1 MKKLRQSIHSS
12 EHELLRQIFIRQRK
26 TLGLSQR
33 ELAEHMGIIYSAIGK
48 IETGDRRLDV
58 IEFIQYCQVLEISP
72 HDVIDE
78 VLQLSSL

>member
-12 EHELLRQIFIRQRK
+12 EHELLRQIFIQQRK
-26 TLGLSQR
+26 ALGLSQR
-33 ELAEHMGIIYSAIGK
+33 DLANCMGIIYSAIGK

-72 HDVIDE
+72 HDVMDKI
-78 VLQLSSL
+78 LQSSSL

>member
-1 MKKLRQSIHSS
+1 MKKLRKSIHSS
-12 EHELLRQIFIRQRK
+12 EHELLRHLFIQRRK

-33 ELAEHMGIIYSAIGK
+33 ELAERMGIIYSAIGK

-72 HDVIDE
+72 HEVIDE
-78 VLQLSSL
+78 ILQLSSF

>member
-33 ELAEHMGIIYSAIGK
+33 ELAERMDIIYSAIGK

-72 HDVIDE
+72 HEVIDE
-78 VLQLSSL
+78 ILQLSSF

>member
-1 MKKLRQSIHSS
+1 MKKLRKSIHSS

-33 ELAEHMGIIYSAIGK
+33 ELAERMGIIYSAIGK